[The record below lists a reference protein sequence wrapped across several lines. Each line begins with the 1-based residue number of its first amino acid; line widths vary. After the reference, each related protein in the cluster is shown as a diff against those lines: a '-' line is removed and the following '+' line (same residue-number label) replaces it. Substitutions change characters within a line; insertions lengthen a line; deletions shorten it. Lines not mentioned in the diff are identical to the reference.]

1 MSLSSTSSA
10 TRSAARSA
18 AGQRAVRAATAVTVA
33 VALLIPVAVLFA
45 QVWAST
51 GDKLSFAADERRGV
65 AYLGPLTRLLSATT
79 EAQSKAVARK
89 PVDPTA
95 VRAAIAA
102 VDEIDARLGGE
113 LRTTERWTTIR
124 AIVQERTGRAW
135 PRPAEAY
142 TQYSDLVTQLMELNR
157 KVGDASRLILDPEL
171 DTYYVM
177 NAVVLRIPEVLVDS
191 GRYTDLSVLAAESG
205 LADTGSA
212 AQLTA
217 ARNRVATNATDL
229 SDGLVKA
236 FGNTTSPTLGPGL
249 TRPLDDFR
257 TAVDAVAP
265 SNSLLAP
272 APERSLND
280 LGTDQD
286 ALQRAALAL
295 QTAALN
301 ELDLLLANR
310 EDGTERTRLVTVGAA
325 VLALLIAGVA
335 AVGLRPSW
343 PAGADDDPDPEDAA
357 DWPGG
362 GLAGTPPVRS
372 ARTPPPPR
380 RAEVTPEPGP
390 ARRRRAPRLVGALDP
405 EQRGGARAAR

>member
-10 TRSAARSA
+10 TRS
-18 AGQRAVRAATAVTVA
+18 GTGPRAVRAATAVTVA

-45 QVWAST
+45 QVWSST
-51 GDKLSFAADERRGV
+51 GDRLSFVADERRGI
-65 AYLGPLTRLLSATT
+65 AYLAPLTRLLSATT
-79 EAQSKAVARK
+79 EAQSRAVARR
-89 PVDPTA
+89 PVDTNA
-95 VRAAIAA
+95 VRSAIAA
-102 VDEIDARLGGE
+102 VDEIDARLGGR

-124 AIVQERTGRAW
+124 PIVQERTSRTWA
-135 PRPAEAY
+135 RPAEAY

-157 KVGDASRLILDPEL
+157 KVGDGSRLILDPEL

-177 NAVVLRIPEVLVDS
+177 SATVLRIPEILVDS
-191 GRYTDLSVLAAESG
+191 GRYTDLSVLDAASG
-205 LADTGSA
+205 PAGDGAEDGSA

-236 FGNTTSPTLGPGL
+236 FGNTTSPTLGQGL

-280 LGTDQD
+280 LETNHHG
-286 ALQRAALAL
+286 LQQAALTL
-295 QTAALN
+295 QEAALG
-301 ELDLLLANR
+301 ELDQLLAHR
-310 EDGTERTRLVTVGAA
+310 ADGSRRTRLVAVAAA
-325 VLALLIAGVA
+325 VLGLLLAGTAA
-335 AVGLRPSW
+335 AVLRPSW
-343 PAGADDDPDPEDAA
+343 SAAGAQPDPAGDAG
-357 DWPGG
+357 PSR
-362 GLAGTPPVRS
+362 P
-372 ARTPPPPR
+372 ARPAPSEPPR
-380 RAEVTPEPGP
+380 AAERRPGADP
-390 ARRRRAPRLVGALDP
+390 ANQRAPGQPAPGLVGAIGH